1 MKLES
6 YTHGQS
12 LIAHKKNVEMCWT
25 GSSKQQK
32 KTQKNQYQSI
42 LIQSVLNLLQN
53 HWIGKYFE
61 ETPWGFSHG
70 SFSTIIGVETHPKKT
85 RGWGCFLRKIHPI
98 VRGVD
103 DDVWGTGTHDEQE
116 TPTCTSTIVSYG
128 RVRGNPPKI
137 SHEPIQ
143 QNRHKNRVDH
153 QEDNHK
159 IRNHP

>member
-1 MKLES
+1 
-6 YTHGQS
+6 
-12 LIAHKKNVEMCWT
+12 MCWT

-70 SFSTIIGVETHPKKT
+70 SFSTRIGVETPKK
-85 RGWGCFLRKIHPI
+85 RAAGGGFSGRSIPSFEGWMM
-98 VRGVD
+98 
-103 DDVWGTGTHDEQE
+103 GTGTHDEQE

-128 RVRGNPPKI
+128 RVRGNPQKI